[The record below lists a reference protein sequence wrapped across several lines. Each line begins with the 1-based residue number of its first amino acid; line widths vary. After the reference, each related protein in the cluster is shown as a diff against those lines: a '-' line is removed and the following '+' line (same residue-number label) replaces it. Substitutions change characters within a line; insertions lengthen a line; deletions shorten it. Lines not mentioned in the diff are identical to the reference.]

1 MAHHELRTHPLVIRR
16 VQVLR
21 THDVTARMRR
31 ITVGG
36 EQLRTFSASGF
47 DLPAFTCP
55 VFDDH
60 IKLIFSARGDVEG
73 ALPVQRALSIDWPEC
88 DHRLG
93 RDYTPRRWDEQ
104 AGELDL
110 DFVLHGE
117 GPAAEWARTACPGD
131 DLWFVGPKS
140 STLLPEDIDHFVLAG
155 DETALP
161 AIGRFLD
168 ERPDPAP
175 AHIVVQVAHDSA
187 RQHLAL
193 GPNDTIDWIVS
204 EDPRAL
210 DPAVRTLDWPDGRT
224 YVWIAGESSSL
235 LPLRRWIKR
244 DRQVPKTH
252 TSITGYWTAQTNA
265 TRSRRA
271 DLTVLDPMPWFACRA
286 AIELGL
292 LDRLEE
298 ESVPVTD
305 LADGTADITPLIDY
319 LVHLEILAVV
329 RAADGTRLLTLG
341 PRGSLLQA
349 DEHARETYFGPGHG
363 GDILPALSSLAAGAR
378 AHTSAWEVTHGLSRA
393 NAITNDPELF
403 DEQMHEAQTLEFVAR
418 GVLTL
423 DTWRAAQHIVI
434 SGPGA
439 ITLARAAAEADDP
452 STITISTQR
461 APAGLMRTY
470 AAGLCP
476 VGEPASA
483 DLVVS
488 ALEAEPRSDAEVSAL
503 LADLGGL
510 ANRCLLVEE
519 STPEVPGLA
528 GHAGTDYA
536 LRQGL
541 LTFAATGTARRTA
554 ESLTRLAEAAGWTVC
569 HIERL
574 GWDYVV
580 LDLSR

>member
-1 MAHHELRTHPLVIRR
+1 MAHHDLRTHPLVVRR

-21 THDVTARMRR
+21 AQDVTSRMRR

-36 EQLRTFSASGF
+36 QQLRAFSASGF

-55 VFDDH
+55 GFDDH
-60 IKLIFSARGDVEG
+60 IKLIFSASGDVEG
-73 ALPVQRALSIDWPEC
+73 ALPVQRASSIDWPEC

-93 RDYTPRRWDEQ
+93 RDYTPRRWDERM
-104 AGELDL
+104 GELDL
-110 DFVLHGE
+110 DFVLHGD
-117 GPAAEWARTACPGD
+117 GPAAEWARSACPGD

-175 AHIVVQVAHDSA
+175 AHIVVQIAHDSA
-187 RQHLAL
+187 RQNLAL
-193 GPNDTIDWIVS
+193 GPTDTIEWVVS

-210 DPAVRTLDWPDGRT
+210 DPAVRALSWSAGRT
-224 YVWIAGESSSL
+224 YIWIAGESTSL
-235 LPLRRWIKR
+235 LPLRRWLKR

-252 TSITGYWTAQTNA
+252 TSITGYWTVQTNEA
-265 TRSRRA
+265 RSRRA
-271 DLTVLDPMPWFACRA
+271 DLTVLDPMPWLACRV
-286 AIELGL
+286 AIDLGL

-298 ESVPVTD
+298 ESVPEAE
-305 LADGTADITPLIDY
+305 LAVDTADIAPLIDY
-319 LVHLEILAVV
+319 LVHLDILAV
-329 RAADGTRLLTLG
+329 AKASEGPRLLSLG
-341 PRGSLLQA
+341 PRGSLLQS

-363 GDILPALSSLAAGAR
+363 GDILPVLSSLAGAIR
-378 AHTSAWEVTHGLSRA
+378 ASTSAWEVAHGVSRA
-393 NAITNDPELF
+393 NAIAKDPELF
-403 DEQMHEAQTLEFVAR
+403 DEQMHEAQNLEFVAR
-418 GVLTL
+418 GVITL
-423 DTWRAAQHIVI
+423 DAWRAAQHIVV

-452 STITISTQR
+452 SAISISARR
-461 APAGLMRTY
+461 APADLIRTH

-476 VGEPASA
+476 VGEPAHA

-488 ALEAEPRSDAEVSAL
+488 ALEAEPRSDAEVGAL
-503 LADLGGL
+503 LAELGEL

-528 GHAGTDYA
+528 GRAGTDYA
-536 LRQGL
+536 VREGL
-541 LTFAATGTARRTA
+541 LTFAATGAAPRTA
-554 ESLTRLAEAAGWTVC
+554 ESLSQLAEAAGWVVC